1 MTMHTLQASHLRAG
15 TLLNGRLHYEQ
26 FAQGYRTGIEPILL
40 AAALPARNAQTI
52 IDVGCGAGPSLLCLN
67 ARNPTLRCI
76 GIEADPATALLARRN
91 LRLNGIKR
99 DQSHVLLGR
108 APSLPTQLRH
118 MAPNANGRFHHVIS
132 NPPWYAPD
140 GKASPDARRNLALRT
155 EHITPEEW
163 LTCLTKWVLPGGTLT
178 TILHSSLTDRAC
190 MTLRQNGC
198 GSIKLFPLWPRPQ
211 QEAKL
216 VIIQAIF
223 AGKAAFRMLP
233 GLVLHTA
240 QNSFT
245 PEADSILR
253 DGAPLTL

>member
-1 MTMHTLQASHLRAG
+1 MLNSKTSHLRAG
-15 TLLNGRLHYEQ
+15 TLLNGRIQYEQ

-40 AAALPARNAQTI
+40 AAALSPRDEDTVLDI
-52 IDVGCGAGPSLLCLN
+52 GCGAGASLLCLSVRKPN
-67 ARNPTLRCI
+67 LRSI
-76 GIEADPATALLARRN
+76 GIEADPETALLARKN
-91 LRLNGIKR
+91 LRTNGIKR
-99 DQSHVLLGR
+99 HQSHVLHGHV
-108 APSLPTQLRH
+108 PSLPTRLRH

-140 GKASPDARRNLALRT
+140 GKSSPDARRNLALRT
-155 EHITPEEW
+155 EHVTPEEW

-190 MTLRQNGC
+190 TTLRQNGC

-223 AGKAAFRMLP
+223 AGKAAFRILP
-233 GLVLHTA
+233 GLVLHSA
-240 QNSFT
+240 QHGFT
-245 PEADSILR
+245 QETESILR
-253 DGAPLTL
+253 DGAPLIF